1 MVRVKSFQFFYWLV
15 VITFVGLM
23 GLVTF
28 IRPLDHKQQELVQ
41 TVGREPLVLENEN
54 TNQNESLFNE
64 TKIVSESTTVEDKV
78 ETTEKPVVPISSK
91 PVEDKVLAILSKKEE
106 IKKEIQKPLV
116 TSTTEKPPSLVKE
129 EYTTS
134 LKKVKI
140 GKKVNITY
148 DSPIKYKGPIGK
160 GLLLK
165 FCPLVVIL

>member
-54 TNQNESLFNE
+54 ANQNESLFNE

-78 ETTEKPVVPISSK
+78 ETTEKPVENKIWKK

-160 GLLLK
+160 
-165 FCPLVVIL
+165 FCPLVVTL

>member
-91 PVEDKVLAILSKKEE
+91 PLEDKVLAILSKKEE
-106 IKKEIQKPLV
+106 IKKEIQIPLV

-160 GLLLK
+160 GSK